1 MKTFFKILL
10 SVVVWS
16 VIAAVLIGGAL
27 MLDLPVQK
35 AIMVLAALFSVWYGF
50 KLIRWWWR
58 RYQARQRVEQ
68 LVNVA
73 PDERGLRKG
82 VWRLWDRK
90 NEKDERFIQVLEF
103 LQSSRLRSHGDAL
116 YVLPWQLMLGD
127 EASDKTAVLNSARLS
142 RPTLDNP
149 LLNAGPREV
158 NWHLYNRGIVIDT
171 PAHFVQPEVEGSD
184 EDWLRLL
191 MQLEEYRR
199 DEPING
205 ILINV
210 SVAALYSM
218 SNEKLDKLA
227 QKYRRLLEDVVQILG
242 VRVPVNIL
250 LTHTES
256 LPGFGAWTTSLAPE
270 QTSEALGAE
279 YTGDMEPDQFALQLT
294 KRIASRIRE
303 FNLLA
308 LRDQGSTPDM
318 LRLPARF
325 QDLDRGLAYFVSAL
339 FETNQFQETQLL
351 RGIYFSA
358 EGIVAEPALNAAET
372 HTEAD
377 ATPQTLFVSTLFSR
391 VLPAQRNEVEA
402 LTAANEARLRKRR
415 MQAVGWAAAVA
426 VIAVSMSTL
435 YLTDRNALHEAGR
448 VYARQ
453 LNQAGDLDSR
463 ISNLMAYQ
471 DLILRLEDSRFFPW
485 LAPGKEP
492 AFIARMKEDFANRV
506 DAQLLGEVDRLF
518 VERLEGSFFKDKTAD
533 LGKAAEYAGLVVRR
547 INLLGAWLNGASES
561 ELEAMPQAFD
571 TETFVN
577 SDPESLAPLNKLYVR
592 SLIWGRETHP
602 DTQKDS
608 VLAQRTQLQAKLDR
622 VLSHAGSDL
631 SWMIAW
637 ANSSSRLK
645 SYKVSDF
652 WKAGSGSVKQDVEVP
667 RAFTVLGKTQIDG
680 FVEELKQASGKG
692 SLINEAL
699 PKFNEIYRVQYIK
712 AWENFAINFGNG
724 ASSLRTREEWLS
736 VINNLSNGRNIYFNA
751 FNLIDNELAPYR
763 DDAEVPE
770 WLEFS
775 NYYQDMRALG
785 PSDGTDNTKR
795 NSFLTNLALKTVG
808 KAGPVGKFIS
818 GAGKSVL
825 GTKKKYDKAAGGK
838 AGDGPTAEERAAQ
851 IEEAAKLLQSYQ
863 TAIGEFVYNAEV
875 RSSSYAAAT
884 ALFNDPENPAK
895 GGTPYATAFDTV
907 QKLQAMI
914 GKETYANTAFWKLYK
929 APLDLIR
936 GFMLQEAS
944 CQFDDAWRNTV
955 LAELEGLPDFKR
967 DDYLRGESGI
977 LWTFMSGPAAPFVRQ
992 ELGRGFAMRRAQGS
1006 ALTVDQGFLT
1016 FVARAK
1022 ETRKAAGTITVEVR
1036 AYPSSLNS
1044 EAKTVISKSSLT
1056 VSCPEASY
1064 DLHNYNY
1071 PISRRFPWTTA
1082 CTGVTLEINLS
1093 SLTMQ
1098 KTWQGPTAFPDFIKT
1113 FGGGPKSFSPSDFPE
1128 FSSQLRELGIKEI
1141 RLQFDV
1147 DGAGQVL
1154 QSVATTPLNIPQHA
1168 AACWTL

>member
-1 MKTFFKILL
+1 VKTFFKIVL
-10 SVVVWS
+10 SVLVWTL
-16 VIAAVLIGGAL
+16 IAALLIGGAL
-27 MLDLPVQK
+27 MLDLSVEK
-35 AIMVLAALFSVWYGF
+35 AVMIFTGLFVAWYGF
-50 KLIRWWWR
+50 KLARWWWR
-58 RYQARQRVEQ
+58 RFQARQRVEQ

-90 NEKDERFIQVLEF
+90 NEKDERFEQVLQF
-103 LQSSRLRSHGDAL
+103 LHSSRLRSHGDAL

-127 EASDKTAVLNSARLS
+127 DASDKTAVLNSARLS
-142 RPTLDNP
+142 RPTLDTP
-149 LLNAGPREV
+149 LLNAGPREI

-171 PAHFVQPEVEGSD
+171 PSHFVQPEVEGSD

-191 MQLEEYRR
+191 MQLEKHRR
-199 DEPING
+199 EEPING
-205 ILINV
+205 ILINL
-210 SVAALYSM
+210 SVPSLYSM
-218 SNEKLDKLA
+218 SSEKIDKLA

-250 LTHTES
+250 LNHTEA
-256 LPGFGAWTTSLAPE
+256 LPGFGAWAASLAPE

-279 YTGDMEPDQFALQLT
+279 YNGDIEVDQFALQLT
-294 KRIASRIRE
+294 KRIAARIRE

-308 LRDQGSTPDM
+308 LRDQASTPDM

-325 QDLDRGLAYFVSAL
+325 QDLDRALAHFVSAL
-339 FETNQFQETQLL
+339 FETNQFQEPQTL
-351 RGIYFSA
+351 RGVYFSA
-358 EGIVAEPALNAAET
+358 EGIVAETALSTTDA
-372 HTEAD
+372 EAD
-377 ATPQTLFVSTLFSR
+377 VTPQTLFVTALFSR
-391 VLPAQRNEVEA
+391 ILPAQRGELEA
-402 LTAANEARLRKRR
+402 LSAAQQARLRKKRI
-415 MQAVGWAAAVA
+415 QAVGWAAVVAGVAVA
-426 VIAVSMSTL
+426 MSSL
-435 YLTDRNALHEAGR
+435 YWLDRAALHEAGR

-463 ISNLMAYQ
+463 VSNLVAYQ

-485 LAPGKEP
+485 LAPGTEP

-506 DAQLLGEVDRLF
+506 EAQLLEEVDRLF
-518 VERLEGSFFKDKTAD
+518 VERLDNTFFKDNTAD
-533 LGKAAEYAGLVVRR
+533 LGKAAEYAGLLVRR
-547 INLLGAWLNGASES
+547 INLLGAWLNGAGEM
-561 ELEAMPQAFD
+561 ELSALPQAFD
-571 TETFVN
+571 TETFAN
-577 SDPESLAPLNKLYVR
+577 SDPESLEPLNKLYIR
-592 SLIWGRETHP
+592 SMVWGRETHP
-602 DTQKDS
+602 DTQKDT

-622 VLSHAGSDL
+622 VLSHAGADL

-637 ANSSSRLK
+637 ANASSQLK

-667 RAFTVLGKTQIDG
+667 RAFTLLGKTQIDG
-680 FVEELKQASGKG
+680 FVEELKQASGKD

-699 PKFNEIYRVQYIK
+699 PKFYDVYRVQYIK
-712 AWENFAINFGNG
+712 AWENFALSFSNG
-724 ASSLRTREEWLS
+724 TTSLRTREEWLS

-751 FNLIDNELAPYR
+751 LNLVDNELAPYR

-770 WLEFS
+770 WVALS

-795 NSFLTNLALKTVG
+795 NNFLTNLALKTIG
-808 KAGPVGKFIS
+808 KAGPVGKYIS
-818 GAGKSVL
+818 GAGTSAL
-825 GTKKKYDKAAGGK
+825 ATKKKYDKAAGK
-838 AGDGPTAEERAAQ
+838 ASGGPTDAERAAQ
-851 IEEAAKLLQSYQ
+851 IEEATKLLQAYQ

-875 RSSSYAAAT
+875 RSSSYAATT

-895 GGTPYATAFDTV
+895 GGTPYAAAFDSV
-907 QKLQAMI
+907 QKLQAIM
-914 GKETYANTAFWKLYK
+914 GKETYANVAFWKLYK

-944 CQFDDAWRNTV
+944 CQLDDAWRNTV

-977 LWTFMSGPAAPFVRQ
+977 LWTFMSGTAAPFVRQ
-992 ELGRGFAMRRAQGS
+992 ELGKGFIMRRAQGS
-1006 ALTVDQGFLT
+1006 ALNIDHNFLT

-1022 ETRKAAGTITVEVR
+1022 ETRKAASTVNVEVK
-1036 AYPSSLNS
+1036 AYPSSLNGD
-1044 EAKTVISKSSLT
+1044 AKTVISKSALT

-1071 PISRRFPWTTA
+1071 PINRRFPWTTA
-1082 CTGVTLEINLS
+1082 CTGVNLELNLS
-1093 SLTMQ
+1093 SLTMT
-1098 KTWQGPTAFPDFIKT
+1098 KSWQGPTAFPDFIKT
-1113 FGGGPKSFSPSDFPE
+1113 FGGGPRSFTPNDFPE
-1128 FSSQLRELGIKEI
+1128 FSGQLSELGVKEI

-1147 DGAGQVL
+1147 QGAGQVL

-1168 AACWTL
+1168 AACWIL